1 MQTQEIN
8 MENQIIL
15 TPNINETQITIEQ
28 SSIEVRNALVER
40 ARSVSKI
47 SDSREA
53 DNAAGILKEINNML
67 KITEQTRKAVKEP
80 VLSLG
85 KRIDATAKEFVADL
99 ERAKAQ
105 LSTLIVNYNLEIE
118 RKRKEEEERI
128 RREQEEAQRKLE
140 EAQAAKSD
148 SSFEDFIESGNKID
162 EAKAEVERTS
172 ALEPHFS
179 GAKASGT
186 TTYKVKSFE
195 IEDELALQ
203 KSHPELF
210 SPDPVKIRAYIKLL
224 PDNAKVEGLKII
236 IETKVKTC

>member
-1 MQTQEIN
+1 

-195 IEDELALQ
+195 IEDELALL

>member
-1 MQTQEIN
+1 